1 MSPRLMIGPTSVRCA
16 TMQEPLCPCQQ
27 RVASRTRCS
36 SGAISADP
44 LWRSG
49 NRPGYCSSCRDRAR
63 PCRELPADGHGMLV
77 RSSVRLSRPESVQ
90 PPLVPCRPRLL
101 SAIAECLPHIAER
114 ARRWS
119 VLRASPDV
127 WTVTT
132 RRGVDVSTPDDR
144 SYLSAMRHHARAA
157 VPSPAAR
164 RVTYPLQQRC
174 DLCRPLVA
182 ERQSTRLLQLLPRSS
197 STVSRASR

>member
-1 MSPRLMIGPTSVRCA
+1 MVHSFSISSLPTPRAPPKI
-16 TMQEPLCPCQQ
+16 
-27 RVASRTRCS
+27 
-36 SGAISADP
+36 
-44 LWRSG
+44 LW
-49 NRPGYCSSCRDRAR
+49 
-63 PCRELPADGHGMLV
+63 RELPADGHGMLV
-77 RSSVRLSRPESVQ
+77 RSSVRLSRPQSVQ

-127 WTVTT
+127 CTVTT

-144 SYLSAMRHHARAA
+144 SYLSAMHHHARAA
-157 VPSPAAR
+157 VPLPAAR

-182 ERQSTRLLQLLPRSS
+182 ERQSTRLLQLLPRSKLDRGGS
-197 STVSRASR
+197 FQLMGMACSCGAAASD